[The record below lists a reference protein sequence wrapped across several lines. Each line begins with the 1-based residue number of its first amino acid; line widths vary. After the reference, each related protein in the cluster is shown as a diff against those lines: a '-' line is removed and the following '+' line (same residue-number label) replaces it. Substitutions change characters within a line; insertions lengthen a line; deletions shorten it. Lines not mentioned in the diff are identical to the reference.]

1 MIILESHTV
10 SEAISNVRL
19 VDYCIGLFPQVP
31 TRNAVKKA
39 MKREEIVLNKE
50 VGRTGLWVKQF
61 DVIKFVDPQKKLPK
75 PFPLKID
82 VLHEEDSFAVVFKP
96 AGLVVSGNLHRTLEN
111 ALIDQLQKSEAPD
124 AIKWARPVHR
134 LDGATSG
141 LVILA
146 KTLSAHHHF
155 GKLFTDRTIKK
166 EYHAIVQGVPD
177 DQTISISVDGKQAE
191 SLLTRISLV
200 PSLQNEQLSLVKL
213 EPRTGRTHQLR
224 IHCAEIGH
232 PIVGDQLYGEQ
243 GNIMKHKGL
252 FLAATSLKFEHPLT
266 SEMMTISAPTP
277 AKFNAL
283 IDREVRRYD
292 RLKKS

>member
-19 VDYCIGLFPQVP
+19 VDYCIGLFPQLP

-61 DVIKFVDPQKKLPK
+61 DVIEFVDPRKKLPK

-82 VLHEEDSFAVVFKP
+82 VLHEEDSFAVVLKP

-134 LDGATSG
+134 LDGPTSG

-155 GKLFTDRTIKK
+155 GKLFAERTIKK

-177 DQTISISVDGKQAE
+177 NQTISISVDGKQAE
-191 SLLTRISLV
+191 SVLTRISSV

-213 EPRTGRTHQLR
+213 EPKTGRTHQLR

-252 FLAATSLKFEHPLT
+252 FLAATSLTFDHPVT
-266 SEMMTISAPTP
+266 SEMVTISAPIP

-283 IDREVRRYD
+283 LDREARRYD

>member
-19 VDYCIGLFPQVP
+19 VDYCIGLFPQLP

-50 VGRTGLWVKQF
+50 AGRTGLWVKQF
-61 DVIKFVDPQKKLPK
+61 DVIEFVDPRKKMPK
-75 PFPLKID
+75 AFPLKIE

-155 GKLFTDRTIKK
+155 GKLFAERTIKK
-166 EYHAIVQGVPD
+166 EYHAIVQGVPNN
-177 DQTISISVDGKQAE
+177 QTISISVDEKQAE
-191 SLLTRISLV
+191 SVLTRISSV

-213 EPRTGRTHQLR
+213 EPKTGRTHQLR

-252 FLAATSLKFEHPLT
+252 FLAATSLTFEHPVT
-266 SEMMTISAPTP
+266 SEMVTISAPIP

-283 IDREVRRYD
+283 LDREARRYD

>member
-19 VDYCIGLFPQVP
+19 VDYCIGLFPQLP

-61 DVIKFVDPQKKLPK
+61 DVIEFVDPRKKLPK

-82 VLHEEDSFAVVFKP
+82 VVHEEDSFAVVLKP

-155 GKLFTDRTIKK
+155 GKLFAERTIKK

-177 DQTISISVDGKQAE
+177 NQTISISVDGKQAE
-191 SLLTRISLV
+191 SVLTRISSV

-213 EPRTGRTHQLR
+213 EPKTGRTHQLR

-243 GNIMKHKGL
+243 GSIMKHKGL
-252 FLAATSLKFEHPLT
+252 FLAATSLTFDHPVT
-266 SEMMTISAPTP
+266 SEMVTISAPIP

-283 IDREVRRYD
+283 LDREARRYD

>member
-19 VDYCIGLFPQVP
+19 VDYCIGLFPQLP
-31 TRNAVKKA
+31 TRNAVKKS

-61 DVIKFVDPQKKLPK
+61 DVIEFVDPRKKLPK

-155 GKLFTDRTIKK
+155 GKLFAERTIKK
-166 EYHAIVQGVPD
+166 EYHAVVQGVPE

-191 SLLTRISLV
+191 SVLTRISSV

-224 IHCAEIGH
+224 IHCVEIGH

-266 SEMMTISAPTP
+266 FEMVTISAPIP
-277 AKFNAL
+277 VKFNAL
-283 IDREVRRYD
+283 LDREARRYD